1 MALAKAE
8 IEFDSSNKIS
18 KLVLNDVDFTD
29 SLIDKKVIVEEGLQ
43 RILKIELACDSI
55 SIKNKEDSQ

>member
-18 KLVLNDVDFTD
+18 KLTLNDVDFSD
-29 SLIDKKVIVEEGLQ
+29 SLIDKKVVVEEGSQ
-43 RILKIELACDSI
+43 RILKIKLACDSI
-55 SIKNKEDSQ
+55 SIKNKEDS

>member
-18 KLVLNDVDFTD
+18 KLTLNDVDFSD
-29 SLIDKKVIVEEGLQ
+29 S
-43 RILKIELACDSI
+43 
-55 SIKNKEDSQ
+55 